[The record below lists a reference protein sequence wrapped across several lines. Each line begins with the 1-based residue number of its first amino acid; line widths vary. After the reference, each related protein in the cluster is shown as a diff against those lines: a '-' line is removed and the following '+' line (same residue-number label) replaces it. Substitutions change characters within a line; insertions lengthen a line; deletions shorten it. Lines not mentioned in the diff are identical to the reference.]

1 MARHLTSPVSS
12 RRSGGATVYVEAWNQ
27 ARDVWISG
35 PPPPALH
42 PRLCPTS
49 DISVVPATPIT
60 TGNMPPGTPI
70 RLPTGQDT
78 YHTAIAWGEL
88 GPSLLGDKSHSL
100 VFDNSKVKA
109 LVPEFIC
116 TVPFALGARQ
126 ILNWFDA
133 NPDQQIVDEGLN
145 ATFDQLIA
153 VAGRQ

>member
-1 MARHLTSPVSS
+1 MPSLSYSSPP
-12 RRSGGATVYVEAWNQ
+12 G
-27 ARDVWISG
+27 
-35 PPPPALH
+35 
-42 PRLCPTS
+42 CPT
-49 DISVVPATPIT
+49 
-60 TGNMPPGTPI
+60 

-126 ILNWFDA
+126 VLNWFDA
-133 NPDQQIVDEGLN
+133 NPDQQIVDERLN
-145 ATFDQLIA
+145 TVFDQLITTP
-153 VAGRQ
+153 RPQ